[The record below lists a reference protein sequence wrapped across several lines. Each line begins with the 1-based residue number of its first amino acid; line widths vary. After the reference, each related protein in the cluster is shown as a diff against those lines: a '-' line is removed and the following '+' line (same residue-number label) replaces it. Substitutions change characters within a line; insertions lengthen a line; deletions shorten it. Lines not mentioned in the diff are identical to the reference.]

1 MVAGNTSSAGA
12 DDLHGSF
19 NSLSA
24 NNFVG
29 AIDGSTGL
37 ESGSNLSGTRTAVL
51 DAGLTA
57 LGDHGGAAETHA
69 LLEGSSAIDA
79 GDDSLAAAL
88 GVTTDQRTEDRYDD
102 GNDDGF
108 DRIDIGA
115 FELGADEY
123 FGSLGA

>member
-1 MVAGNTSSAGA
+1 M
-12 DDLHGSF
+12 
-19 NSLSA
+19 
-24 NNFVG
+24 
-29 AIDGSTGL
+29 
-37 ESGSNLSGTRTAVL
+37 
-51 DAGLTA
+51 
-57 LGDHGGAAETHA
+57 
-69 LLEGSSAIDA
+69 LEGSSAIDA